1 MRGGVIAKLQPNALE
16 GMTEKQ
22 AEKMSQ
28 DFASELDRAQIR
40 SLSSPVLLAMS
51 ASVFDVIEP
60 ELSGLQLGGL
70 EALVG
75 GDSENIGGP
84 II

>member
-1 MRGGVIAKLQPNALE
+1 
-16 GMTEKQ
+16 
-22 AEKMSQ
+22 MSQ
-28 DFASELDRAQIR
+28 DFESELDRAQIR

-60 ELSGLQLGGL
+60 KLSGLQLGRL

-75 GDSENIGGP
+75 GDGENIGGP